1 MEPTFTIGEFIKAAA
16 SSPKQNC
23 VRVARRDG
31 WTAVWDDKL
40 ADEHIAL
47 DTTLSGE
54 QLLYFTD
61 EQFDAFQ
68 DGLRAG
74 RAEGPYLTTRHDNG
88 GYVFSADAAA
98 PQPVDG
104 VELHFSSAEVE
115 AFRSGVLNG
124 EFERARFS

>member
-16 SSPKQNC
+16 SSPNQNC

-40 ADEHIAL
+40 AAEHTSL
-47 DTTLSGE
+47 DTALPGE

-61 EQFDAFQ
+61 QQFDSFQ
-68 DGLRAG
+68 EGLRAG
-74 RAEGPYLTTRHDNG
+74 RADLYLTTRHDDG
-88 GYVFSADAAA
+88 VYVFRADAAA

-104 VELHFSSAEVE
+104 VELHFSAAEVE
-115 AFRSGVLNG
+115 AFRSGVLNR
-124 EFERARFS
+124 EFERTRFR

>member
-1 MEPTFTIGEFIKAAA
+1 MEPTFTIGEFIKAVA
-16 SSPKQNC
+16 SSPNQNC

-40 ADEHIAL
+40 AGEHADL
-47 DTTLSGE
+47 DATLPGE

-68 DGLRAG
+68 ADLRAG
-74 RAEGPYLTTRHDNG
+74 RPGGGYLSTRHGHGD
-88 GYVFSADAAA
+88 YVFSADAAA
-98 PQPVDG
+98 RQPVDG
-104 VELHFSSAEVE
+104 VQLHFSSAEVE
-115 AFRSGVLNG
+115 AFRTGVLNG